1 MSKTAE
7 TLVEKYEAI
16 ANVLGKTPQEVEA
29 LFRTPEVGVQTL
41 ADLQIL
47 ESGDVR
53 NAIGCDDPDVTKRPG
68 KAQWRQTM
76 SIIGRKV
83 VPTDDPTA
91 PTDRL
96 DALQKATGVELK
108 VSIKDLSVEQLV
120 PYFDPTNPSDR
131 ISRELKT
138 RFNSIPVLVFDP
150 GTKNLNVAQTI
161 VAMKRIERGAEPLK
175 IIMVN
180 GSLVRPVAVG
190 STPDQFVDEDPLFP
204 NQPLEDGVS
213 VGNFIDWSKVPMN
226 VRQFCRLLLE
236 TGVVNPRDEA
246 RIAEL
251 VKTIE
256 HGLTALSSVY
266 KSADLNF
273 REREAEGTLPK
284 LRIPQS
290 GSRKNY
296 PFGNR
301 AS

>member
-1 MSKTAE
+1 MKTVIPLEDRVA
-7 TLVEKYEAI
+7 AI
-16 ANVLGKTPQEVEA
+16 AAVLGKSVEEIWAILRDKDLGINA
-29 LFRTPEVGVQTL
+29 LDDIQYIKEGQVLNAFG
-41 ADLQIL
+41 ADLPK
-47 ESGDVR
+47 E
-53 NAIGCDDPDVTKRPG
+53 DPKRPSR
-68 KAQWRQTM
+68 AQL
-76 SIIGRKV
+76 GKV
-83 VPTDDPTA
+83 VSLLYSKNPDLSATK
-91 PTDRL
+91 DRL
-96 DALQKATGVELK
+96 DALAIETGVDLRLG
-108 VSIKDLSVEQLV
+108 IKDLSVEQLV

-175 IIMVN
+175 IILVN

-204 NQPLEDGVS
+204 NQPLEEGVS
-213 VGNFIDWSKVPMN
+213 VNNFIDWSKVPMN

-273 REREAEGTLPK
+273 RERESEGTLPK

-290 GSRKNY
+290 GNRKNY